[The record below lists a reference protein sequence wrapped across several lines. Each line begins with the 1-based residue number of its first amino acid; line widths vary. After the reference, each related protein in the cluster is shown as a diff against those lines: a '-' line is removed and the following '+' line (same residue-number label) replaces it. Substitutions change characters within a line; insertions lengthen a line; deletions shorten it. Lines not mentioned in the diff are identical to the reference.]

1 MTLHAVVAADVWFEY
16 LMLSVRT
23 PSLTRAFEVITFF
36 GEPTTIIGLAGLV
49 GLALLS
55 SSRGRSFIAGFVIAL
70 AGGGAS
76 GLALKYIVQRARPG
90 GLLPAI
96 AETGYS
102 FPSGHAVGS
111 MVFYGFIAFMLCR
124 LYPRYA
130 KVVVATATLVILII
144 GFSRLYLGVHFPS
157 DVVAGYLLG
166 GAWLLVG
173 MRVVGRQASR
183 LPD

>member
-1 MTLHAVVAADVWFEY
+1 MILHAIAAADLWFEH

-23 PSLTRAFEVITFF
+23 PFLTRAFEVITFF
-36 GEPTTIIGLAGLV
+36 GEPTTIIGLTGLV

-55 SSRGRSFIAGFVIAL
+55 SPRGRSFIAGFVIAL

-90 GLLPAI
+90 DPLPAI
-96 AETGYS
+96 VETGYS

-111 MVFYGFIAFMLCR
+111 MVFYGFIAFLLCR

-130 KVVVATATLVILII
+130 KAVVAAAALIILII

-157 DVVAGYLLG
+157 DVIAGYLLG
-166 GAWLLVG
+166 GVWLLVG
-173 MRVVGRQASR
+173 MRVVGRSEN
-183 LPD
+183 

>member
-23 PSLTRAFEVITFF
+23 PSLTRAFEGVTFF
-36 GEPTTIIGLAGLV
+36 GNSFVIMAFALAV
-49 GLALLS
+49 GLGLLLS
-55 SSRGRSFIAGFVIAL
+55 PRLRAFLAGFVVAL
-70 AGGGAS
+70 AGAGIS
-76 GLALKYIVQRARPG
+76 GLALKYLVQRARPD

-102 FPSGHAVGS
+102 FPSAHAVGS

-130 KVVVATATLVILII
+130 KVVVAAATLVVLII

-173 MRVVGRQASR
+173 MRVVGRPASR
-183 LPD
+183 LPG